1 MNRLYSRKIILEAVW
16 KPERRLE
23 ARTQV
28 RVILE
33 KPEQERMKARPR
45 AGTQGRRRG
54 HRENLQS
61 SKICEPT
68 QRQSPGSCTE
78 RGAAPTDQVTQCSK
92 SCLGERMTS
101 SLGGVLS
108 CRVPPAGKVEM
119 NKTLDI
125 QPSTQNEVCTGDR
138 KLWPAQRRVYSIT
151 YGEWTE
157 SSDVQGEEAPKFPGG
172 WEKGWLGLK
181 KHIHAWKSKHYLLVS
196 DYKV

>member
-54 HRENLQS
+54 HRENLQMRL
-61 SKICEPT
+61 KICEPT
-68 QRQSPGSCTE
+68 QRHSPGSCTE
-78 RGAAPTDQVTQCSK
+78 RGAAPTAQVTHYSK

-108 CRVPPAGKVEM
+108 CRMPTAGKVEM

-125 QPSTQNEVCTGDR
+125 QAFNSER
-138 KLWPAQRRVYSIT
+138 
-151 YGEWTE
+151 
-157 SSDVQGEEAPKFPGG
+157 
-172 WEKGWLGLK
+172 GL
-181 KHIHAWKSKHYLLVS
+181 HWR
-196 DYKV
+196 